1 MTDEAHVSF
10 KSFARVSLPLRNQKN
25 SLRAHKHMLIFLVP
39 FSLLPSI
46 FLQSTLFTQLQSRL
60 RSLREKKNED
70 GEERINTCFPGKEI
84 RVTEESSSPCA
95 HPHPLILGAS
105 TRWAAQKNHGRAPC
119 FFSFFFLSPSCS
131 NSVGSDLLPK
141 SLFSLKRRDKRAPRG
156 P

>member
-1 MTDEAHVSF
+1 MSLSKASLEFLSRSEIKRILFELTNTCLYSSSRFLSSPLFFFKAHYSHNC
-10 KSFARVSLPLRNQKN
+10 KAGSD
-25 SLRAHKHMLIFLVP
+25 
-39 FSLLPSI
+39 
-46 FLQSTLFTQLQSRL
+46 
-60 RSLREKKNED
+60 RSVKKNEDD